1 MKSLRVSLTFL
12 ALFFVAVPTLRAQDL
27 SKYRVFSLGT
37 SLTTVLK
44 QTDQRAEEVKL
55 INARPALIQELTW
68 WPPSLSGMPYRPDTV
83 EQIHFSFCNAELYK
97 IAVTYDRSS
106 TEGLT
111 HEDMVKSLSA
121 KYGPPSTVAPP
132 SESAKHE
139 PIDPHAEPIASWED
153 SQTFVNLVRSSFSG
167 DFDLVITSKSLN
179 AEAELAIV
187 ESAKLDKQQEPQ
199 READRQKKEIDDLEL
214 TRLKNQK
221 SFRP

>member
-12 ALFFVAVPTLRAQDL
+12 TLFFVVVPTLRAQDL
-27 SKYRVFSLGT
+27 SRYRVFSLGT
-37 SLTTVLK
+37 SLTAVLK
-44 QTDQRAEEVKL
+44 HTDQRPEEVKL

-68 WPPSLSGMPYRPDTV
+68 WPPSLAGTPYRPDSV
-83 EQIHFSFCNAELYK
+83 EQIHFSFCNSELYK

-111 HEDMVKSLSA
+111 REDMVKSLSA
-121 KYGPPSTVAPP
+121 KYGPPSAVAPP
-132 SESAKHE
+132 SDSAKHE
-139 PIDPHAEPIASWED
+139 PTDPHAEPIASWED
-153 SQTFVNLVRSSFSG
+153 SQTSINLVRSSFSG
-167 DFDLVITSKSLN
+167 DFDLVITAKSPN
-179 AEAELAIV
+179 AEAEFALV

-199 READRQKKEIDDLEL
+199 READRQKKEVDDLQL

>member
-1 MKSLRVSLTFL
+1 MKSLRVSLAFL
-12 ALFFVAVPTLRAQDL
+12 TLFFVAVPTLRAQEL

-44 QTDQRAEEVKL
+44 HTDQRPEEVKL
-55 INARPALIQELTW
+55 IDARPALIQELTW
-68 WPPSLSGMPYRPDTV
+68 WPPSLSGTPYRPDTV
-83 EQIHFSFCNAELYK
+83 EQIHFSFCNSELYK

-111 HEDMVKSLSA
+111 REDMVKSLSA
-121 KYGPPSTVAPP
+121 KYGPPSTMAPA
-132 SESAKHE
+132 SEPAKHE

-199 READRQKKEIDDLEL
+199 READRQKKEVDDLEL